1 MHMMNVNNICMD
13 LSENSK
19 KLSEIEVVSSL
30 NDDDL
35 FILEQGD

>member
-13 LSENSK
+13 LSENAK